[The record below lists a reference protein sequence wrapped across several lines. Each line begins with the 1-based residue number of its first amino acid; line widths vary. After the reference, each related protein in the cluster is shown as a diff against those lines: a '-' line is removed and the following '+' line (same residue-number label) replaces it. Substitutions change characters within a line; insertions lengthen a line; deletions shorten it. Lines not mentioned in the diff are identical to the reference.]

1 MKSAER
7 QQRRGGGILH
17 FLAVAERSKAKS
29 FESKDATTTI
39 YPEFLIIVNR
49 YPTRDGCK
57 KKMQNGNEIL
67 GSFGQ

>member
-29 FESKDATTTI
+29 FESKDT
-39 YPEFLIIVNR
+39 
-49 YPTRDGCK
+49 GK
-57 KKMQNGNEIL
+57 GNIFPIFEWNKVWSVEKETKENPWLLMMKLSKFI
-67 GSFGQ
+67 

>member
-29 FESKDATTTI
+29 KDARKTI
-39 YPEFLIIVNR
+39 YPQFLNQI
-49 YPTRDGCK
+49 
-57 KKMQNGNEIL
+57 
-67 GSFGQ
+67 

>member
-29 FESKDATTTI
+29 FESKDAKKNNAAPI
-39 YPEFLIIVNR
+39 FEWNLII
-49 YPTRDGCK
+49 CK
-57 KKMQNGNEIL
+57 LIL
-67 GSFGQ
+67 EWFHMV